1 MNTIAR
7 PIGTRLACVLS
18 ILWLLGSTSVLAQA
32 EGLDAHIRQLD
43 RLIAQAAAE
52 QDYAAA
58 AGLQRDRA
66 NWVALQEAIAHNDA
80 ARILSLQQALAN
92 PYVYTAAGAA
102 QRPAAPAPT
111 TGGPEFL
118 HQVYT
123 QEADGSYRQLEKEEA
138 SSASSGGGYGGFG
151 GRVSSKKIPGDRSN
165 VRFAAG
171 ALPRFVVRTYPG
183 QDPSDLIELV
193 RFEVRGARK
202 DRYVDMSKS
211 SHAFYHHSS
220 SEVTDNRVRITF
232 THLGDQVYEIGTDAP
247 LPAGE
252 YAFMNGQKVF
262 AFGVNE

>member
-1 MNTIAR
+1 MA
-7 PIGTRLACVLS
+7 TRIPSLRTPFVRGLAA
-18 ILWLLGSTSVLAQA
+18 LLLFTATSLAAQT
-32 EGLDAHIRQLD
+32 EGLEAHIRQLD

-52 QDYAAA
+52 QNYAAA

-66 NWVALQEAIAHNDA
+66 NWVALQEAIDHHDA
-80 ARILSLQQALAN
+80 ARILALQQALAN
-92 PYVYTAAGAA
+92 PYVYTAGGSA
-102 QRPAAPAPT
+102 QRPAEAAPAA
-111 TGGPEFL
+111 GGPEFL

-123 QEADGSYRQLEKEEA
+123 RETDGSYKPLEKQEA
-138 SSASSGGGYGGFG
+138 SNASSGGGYGGFG

-165 VRFAAG
+165 VRFAAT
-171 ALPRFVVRTYPG
+171 ALPRFVVKTYPG
-183 QDPSDLIELV
+183 QDPSDIIELV

-220 SEVTDNRVRITF
+220 SEVTDNRMRIAF
-232 THLGDQVYEIGTDAP
+232 THLGDQVYEIALDAP
-247 LPAGE
+247 LAAGE

>member
-7 PIGTRLACVLS
+7 HFGTCIICGLAALF
-18 ILWLLGSTSVLAQA
+18 ILTSAHANAQA

-52 QDYAAA
+52 QNYAAA

-66 NWVALQEAIAHNDA
+66 NWIALQEAIAHNDA

-92 PYVYTAAGAA
+92 PYVYSAGGSA
-102 QRPAAPAPT
+102 QRPAESSPT
-111 TGGPEFL
+111 AQGPEFL

-138 SSASSGGGYGGFG
+138 STASSGGGYGGFG

-211 SHAFYHHSS
+211 SHALYHHSS
-220 SEVTDNRVRITF
+220 SEVTDNRIRITF
-232 THLGDQVYEIGTDAP
+232 THLGDQVYEIRTDAP

-252 YAFMNGQKVF
+252 YAFLNGNKVF
-262 AFGVNE
+262 AFGVGE